1 MSRIASACPA
11 SPAPRPRWH
20 KAFLALLPAILRH
33 ARFAFARLKPEAR
46 AEAVQ
51 EVVANACQA
60 YARLVELGKTDIAY
74 ASALARYGVRQTR
87 DHRKVGGHLNV
98 LDVLGKYCQTR
109 KGLTVERLDKFDA
122 AKDEWEEI
130 VVEDRHAGPAD
141 TARVRLD
148 FSEWLASLP
157 VRHRRLAQYLS
168 LGNKTG
174 DAAKKFRV
182 SAGRVSQLR
191 RELAENWR
199 RFVGDEPE
207 ATAA

>member
-1 MSRIASACPA
+1 MVCSA
-11 SPAPRPRWH
+11 PAPRPRWH

-33 ARFAFARLKPEAR
+33 AKIGFAYLKPEAR

-60 YARLVELGKTDIAY
+60 YARLVEQGKTDIAY
-74 ASALARYGVRQTR
+74 PMALVRYGVKQCR

-98 LDVLGKYCQTR
+98 RDILSRYCQTR
-109 KGLTVERLDKFDA
+109 KGVVVERLDKFD
-122 AKDEWEEI
+122 KTEEAWQEAL
-130 VVEDRHAGPAD
+130 VEDRHAGPAD

-148 FSEWLASLP
+148 FSDWLASLK
-157 VRHRRLAQYLS
+157 RRDRRIAEFLANGES
-168 LGNKTG
+168 TKAT
-174 DAAKKFRV
+174 ARKFRV
-182 SAGRVSQLR
+182 STGRISQLR

-199 RFVGDEPE
+199 RFVGDEP